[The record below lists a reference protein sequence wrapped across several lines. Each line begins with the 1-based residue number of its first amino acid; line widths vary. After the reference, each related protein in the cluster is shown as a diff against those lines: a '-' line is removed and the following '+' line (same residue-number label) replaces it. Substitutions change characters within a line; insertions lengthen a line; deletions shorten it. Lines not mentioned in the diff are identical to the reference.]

1 MVELFFNS
9 MSGGMIAKFD
19 RSMTIITFSKWT
31 HELYADLT
39 KFRHFSS
46 ENPLLLFFSYNK
58 THVNN
63 VYKGNIDYVCSLGRI
78 DCLQFCHVL

>member
-31 HELYADLT
+31 YELYADLT

-46 ENPLLLFFSYNK
+46 ENPLLLFFF
-58 THVNN
+58 
-63 VYKGNIDYVCSLGRI
+63 I
-78 DCLQFCHVL
+78 

>member
-1 MVELFFNS
+1 MVKLFFNS

-46 ENPLLLFFSYNK
+46 ENPLLFSFFHITKHMLTMYIK
-58 THVNN
+58 AILIMFVRW
-63 VYKGNIDYVCSLGRI
+63 VE
-78 DCLQFCHVL
+78 

>member
-1 MVELFFNS
+1 MVELFFNY

-19 RSMTIITFSKWT
+19 HSMTIITFSKWT

-46 ENPLLLFFSYNK
+46 ENPLLFFFFHITKHMLTMYIK
-58 THVNN
+58 AILIMFVRW
-63 VYKGNIDYVCSLGRI
+63 VE
-78 DCLQFCHVL
+78 